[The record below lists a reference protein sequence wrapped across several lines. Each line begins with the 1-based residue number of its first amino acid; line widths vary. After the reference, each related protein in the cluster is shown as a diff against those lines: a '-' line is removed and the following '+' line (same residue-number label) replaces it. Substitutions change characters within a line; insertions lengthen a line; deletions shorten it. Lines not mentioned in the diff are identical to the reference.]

1 MKKIKNMAMM
11 AVVLLSAISCNNWD
25 NNPYPSVI
33 PPHLVQAYINPA
45 IQGLSIQ
52 VNPNGTFSLYPCSPS
67 ALSTLKENPRAY
79 ITPESNR
86 VVYDSLCYAYND
98 HNKMRVSTYYISHH
112 GEINRSYHYQVL
124 CKEIK
129 RIDIKTTIDL
139 NNNYPSGSIVND
151 LFKVQGLI
159 NMKEELSRS
168 PQVEYFPNERYKEK
182 MSLSLFNSHTRSMV
196 ALPLLFSI
204 DSTSDIDTNECAFSI
219 EITFTSG
226 EKINL
231 STPSFRLK

>member
-1 MKKIKNMAMM
+1 MA
-11 AVVLLSAISCNNWD
+11 AVLMSITSCSNWD

>member
-25 NNPYPSVI
+25 NDTDRRVT

-45 IQGLSIQ
+45 IQGLSLQ

-124 CKEIK
+124 CKEITG
-129 RIDIKTTIDL
+129 IDIKTVETI
-139 NNNYPSGSIVND
+139 NESYPSGSVVND
-151 LFKVQGLI
+151 LFDIQGLI

-168 PQVEYFPNERYKEK
+168 PQPEKFPNDRYHEK
-182 MSLSLFNSHTRSMV
+182 MALSQFNSRTRSMV

-204 DSTSDIDTNECAFSI
+204 KDMGSLPVSECAFVI
-219 EITFTSG
+219 DVTFADGTTLTTSTG
-226 EKINL
+226 EVA
-231 STPSFRLK
+231 LK

>member
-1 MKKIKNMAMM
+1 MKKIKNMVMM
-11 AVVLLSAISCNNWD
+11 AVVLMSITSCSNWD
-25 NNPYPSVI
+25 DNPYPSVI

-124 CKEIK
+124 CKEITG
-129 RIDIKTTIDL
+129 IDIKTVETI
-139 NNNYPSGSIVND
+139 NESYPSGSVVND
-151 LFKVQGLI
+151 LFDIQGLI

-168 PQVEYFPNERYKEK
+168 PQPEKFPNDRYHEK
-182 MSLSLFNSHTRSMV
+182 MALSQFNSRTRSMV

-204 DSTSDIDTNECAFSI
+204 KDMDSLPVNECAFVI
-219 EITFTSG
+219 DVTFADGTTLTTSTG
-226 EKINL
+226 EVA
-231 STPSFRLK
+231 LK

>member
-11 AVVLLSAISCNNWD
+11 AAILMSITSCSNWD

-124 CKEIK
+124 CKEITG
-129 RIDIKTTIDL
+129 IDIKTVETI
-139 NNNYPSGSIVND
+139 NESYPSGSVVND

-182 MSLSLFNSHTRSMV
+182 MSLPLFNSHTRSMV

-204 DSTSDIDTNECAFSI
+204 DSTNDIDTNECAFSI

>member
-1 MKKIKNMAMM
+1 MM
-11 AVVLLSAISCNNWD
+11 AAVLMSITSCSNWD

>member
-1 MKKIKNMAMM
+1 M

-25 NNPYPSVI
+25 NDTDRRVT

-124 CKEIK
+124 CKEITG
-129 RIDIKTTIDL
+129 IDIKTVETI
-139 NNNYPSGSIVND
+139 NESYPSGSVVND
-151 LFKVQGLI
+151 LFDIQGLI

-168 PQVEYFPNERYKEK
+168 PQVEYFPNERYYEA
-182 MSLSLFNSHTRSMV
+182 MSLNQFNSRTRAMV

-219 EITFTSG
+219 EITFTNG

>member
-1 MKKIKNMAMM
+1 MKKIKNMVMM

-25 NNPYPSVI
+25 NYTDSRVT
-33 PPHLVQAYINPA
+33 PPHLALAYINPA

-79 ITPESNR
+79 ITPESNQFT
-86 VVYDSLCYAYND
+86 YDSLRYAYND
-98 HNKMRVSTYYISHH
+98 HNKMRVRSYYVTHH
-112 GEINRSYHYQVL
+112 GEISSSYHYQVL

-168 PQVEYFPNERYKEK
+168 PQNTDFPDERYKEK
-182 MSLSLFNSHTRSMV
+182 MSLPLFNSHTRSMV

-204 DSTSDIDTNECAFSI
+204 DSTNDIDTNECAFSI

>member
-124 CKEIK
+124 CKEITG
-129 RIDIKTTIDL
+129 IDIKTVETI
-139 NNNYPSGSIVND
+139 NESYPSGSVVND
-151 LFKVQGLI
+151 LFDIQGLI

-182 MSLSLFNSHTRSMV
+182 MSLPLFNSHTRSMV

-204 DSTSDIDTNECAFSI
+204 DSTNDIDTNECAFSI

>member
-1 MKKIKNMAMM
+1 
-11 AVVLLSAISCNNWD
+11 
-25 NNPYPSVI
+25 
-33 PPHLVQAYINPA
+33 INPA

-67 ALSTLKENPRAY
+67 SLSTLKSNPRAY

-124 CKEIK
+124 CKEITG
-129 RIDIKTTIDL
+129 IDIKTVETI
-139 NNNYPSGSIVND
+139 NESYPSGSVVND
-151 LFKVQGLI
+151 LFDIQGLI

-168 PQVEYFPNERYKEK
+168 PQPEKFPNDRYHEK
-182 MSLSLFNSHTRSMV
+182 MALSQFNSRTRSMV

-204 DSTSDIDTNECAFSI
+204 KDVDDIHVSECAFVI
-219 EITFTSG
+219 DVTFADGTTLTTSTG
-226 EKINL
+226 EVA
-231 STPSFRLK
+231 LK